1 MDLKVRLG
9 RSNSK
14 MVVYWEV
21 LCPQSR
27 RGQWRSFVWLVLVG
41 NICIEAQCQWRCLL
55 VLFWYDGSIF
65 YDSQQGVGRVN
76 VKYRNGLNDFS
87 HWIPVSY
94 QISPL
99 YMQKRC
105 DKRHFKIKPFFCH
118 MLKHRVG
125 GFNDFFWFFTIP
137 LTGSKHQLL
146 H

>member
-1 MDLKVRLG
+1 M
-9 RSNSK
+9 
-14 MVVYWEV
+14 
-21 LCPQSR
+21 
-27 RGQWRSFVWLVLVG
+27 
-41 NICIEAQCQWRCLL
+41 

-125 GFNDFFWFFTIP
+125 GFNDFFWIFYHSTDWFKAPITP
-137 LTGSKHQLL
+137 LSGSMHQVLDNPSMVR
-146 H
+146 